1 MGSSGSRVDSWVRA
15 SQSWPPYGIR
25 TPPWQD
31 VAAHAAPTVSDHS
44 WPYTT
49 RVVQSSSAV
58 PDNTWTMASHLLRPW
73 RTCLAGL
80 PDQAHDVDRLHTART
95 ILVTR

>member
-1 MGSSGSRVDSWVRA
+1 MGSSGSKVISWVRG
-15 SQSWPPYGIR
+15 SQSLPPYGIR

-49 RVVQSSSAV
+49 LVVQSSSAV
-58 PDNTWTMASHLLRPW
+58 PDNAWTMASRLLRLW
-73 RTCLAGL
+73 RTCPAVL
-80 PDQAHDVDRLHTART
+80 PGQAHDVDRFHTART
-95 ILVTR
+95 LSW